1 MFPSTGMDFGGGSNL
16 VLLCRRHHRLL
27 HEGGFKV
34 ERRPGGGAAVQATRR
49 SPHPGRARSRARR
62 HRELLRL
69 GRRSTRVIG
78 PETPV
83 ALDHGGRF
91 SLDMAVDGLL
101 ASEGLLD
108 AGARD
113 RDSVLGRYSIDEQAL
128 TTSAAYG
135 RLAVVD
141 GQLVWD

>member
-1 MFPSTGMDFGGGSNL
+1 MD
-16 VLLCRRHHRLL
+16 VP
-27 HEGGFKV
+27 V
-34 ERRPGGGAAVQATRR
+34 
-49 SPHPGRARSRARR
+49 RARDRALGPPRR
-62 HRELLRL
+62 WPSAYPIRVADIRAAPGPARGDHRELLRL

-78 PETPV
+78 PGTPV

-113 RDSVLGRYSIDEQAL
+113 RDSVRGRYSIDEQAL